1 MLLMMF
7 VRQIDGMLFFWRFWE
22 GGGRGNVEVNE
33 GGGMK
38 REGKKGSVRKGEKN

>member
-22 GGGRGNVEVNE
+22 GGGNVEVNE

-38 REGKKGSVRKGEKN
+38 REGKKGSARKGEKN